1 MNTILALTQAAPEL
15 PIYAVPNPFDGVN
28 PNPRA
33 FGDQFNN
40 LGVIVLGGLWGLV
53 LLVLA
58 GRAIL
63 ALSKWAAH
71 SRAGYGEQELTSDA
85 QAFKVALLV
94 FGIAIALPLIFGGVI
109 FLIAQA

>member
-1 MNTILALTQAAPEL
+1 MNTILALAQAAPEL

-53 LLVLA
+53 LLYLA
-58 GRAIL
+58 GKAIMAL
-63 ALSKWAAH
+63 AKWSSHSK
-71 SRAGYGEQELTSDA
+71 AGYGADDLTSDA
-85 QAFKVALLV
+85 QAFKVSLLV
-94 FGIAIALPLIFGGVI
+94 FGCAVAIPLIFGAVI
-109 FLIAQA
+109 FLINQA